1 MLIFKPVR
9 GYYLVMNFQ
18 NAIPSR
24 IIEYLIATVLIILA
38 PGPSVLFTIARAI
51 AWGRIAAVA
60 TVIGNAVGMFLVS
73 VFVALG
79 LGPIL
84 QKSELLYIA
93 IQWAGGGYLI
103 YLGYAAI
110 VASKVDAQDM
120 QSSGGSKPS
129 FLASVK
135 NGFWV
140 GVLNPK
146 SVVFFAA
153 ILPQFIDQNKN
164 NVTLQLLLLGSIFS
178 LIALISDGT
187 YGLLAGTIRKWL
199 SGDLKRLVF
208 MRITGGVVMVALG
221 FFTILSSV
229 LAK

>member
-1 MLIFKPVR
+1 M
-9 GYYLVMNFQ
+9 YFQ
-18 NAIPSR
+18 NAIPTR
-24 IIEYLIATVLIILA
+24 LWEYLIATILIILA

-51 AWGRIAAVA
+51 AWGRLAAIA
-60 TVIGNAVGMFLVS
+60 TVIGNASGMFLVS
-73 VFVALG
+73 VFVAVG

-84 QKSELLYIA
+84 QSSELLYNA

-110 VASKVDAQDM
+110 AASKVDAQDM
-120 QSSGGSKPS
+120 RTSTGSKPR
-129 FLASVK
+129 FLTSVR

-153 ILPQFIDQNKN
+153 ILPQFIDQEKS
-164 NVTLQLLLLGSIFS
+164 NVTAQLLLLGAIFA
-178 LIALISDGT
+178 LVALISDGG

-199 SGDLKRLVF
+199 AGDVKRLIF
-208 MRITGGVVMVALG
+208 MRLMGGMVMIALG
-221 FFTILSSV
+221 FFTILSAI
-229 LAK
+229 LAN